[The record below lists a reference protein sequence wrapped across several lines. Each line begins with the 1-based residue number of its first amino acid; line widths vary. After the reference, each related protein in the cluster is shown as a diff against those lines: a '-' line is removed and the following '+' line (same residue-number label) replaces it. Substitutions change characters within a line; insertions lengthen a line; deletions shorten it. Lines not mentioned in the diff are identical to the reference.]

1 MRHVQIRFYIESKG
15 EKPESCLQQVQ
26 PQTDRETPN
35 NSNVV
40 QRKKN
45 RATSMEAPQTRTSV
59 PQLAPNELPT
69 LDLLHEGIIAKG
81 VAIRSSKKLHQ
92 WSIFCTMSCL
102 NIGLQI
108 CVHLQI
114 LLNTCLISIQSC
126 ERKNKSFLVSQIHH
140 KTPAEMVLISKIKFF
155 TIKPSTSHI

>member
-81 VAIRSSKKLHQ
+81 VTIRVENGHKYSRSDL
-92 WSIFCTMSCL
+92 FCFLFLS
-102 NIGLQI
+102 
-108 CVHLQI
+108 VHFRI
-114 LLNTCLISIQSC
+114 YGISFPYL
-126 ERKNKSFLVSQIHH
+126 RK
-140 KTPAEMVLISKIKFF
+140 
-155 TIKPSTSHI
+155 